1 MRTADSAV
9 SSGHGVSMGE
19 ALPPELE
26 QRLKEVQAAADKEP
40 GFTGRDWLIL
50 LLSGIIGPIALLLWG
65 WPS

>member
-1 MRTADSAV
+1 
-9 SSGHGVSMGE
+9 MGE